1 MLLRYSLLVLIL
13 SLRVSKTWANDT
25 TAIINV
31 DGVAKQ
37 QSSMSNSTAFELG
50 FVVDQNPSSPSSQN
64 DAMALRGSGIKGQLQ
79 PARDAVLSSQMTGQ
93 IIKIHVKEN
102 QYFKKNATL
111 VEFGCIEHNAELKK
125 SKAVH
130 KADETRVSINDRLNK
145 LASISQLD
153 YKLSVYKAEESDA
166 DVRIKANDV
175 KHCKIKAPYAGVVEE
190 VLRKEFEYVQKGDP
204 VIKILDD
211 SMLEIEL
218 LVPSN
223 WVTWI
228 KKDVVFEVVVSE
240 IDQRYE
246 AKLTGIGAKID
257 PISQSIMVK
266 GIIENQDKA
275 LKPGMSIT
283 AHFKR

>member
-1 MLLRYSLLVLIL
+1 MLLRYSLLVFIL
-13 SLRVSKTWANDT
+13 FLTVSKVWANDV
-25 TAIINV
+25 ADIINT
-31 DGVAKQ
+31 DDVAEQ
-37 QSSMSNSTAFELG
+37 PSSMYDSGAIELG
-50 FVVDQNPSSPSSQN
+50 FVVDQNPSSPANQN
-64 DAMALRGSGIKGQLQ
+64 DDMMLRGSGIKGQLQ
-79 PARDAVLSSQMTGQ
+79 PARDAVLSSQMIGQ
-93 IIKIHVKEN
+93 IIKIYVKEN

-111 VEFGCIEHNAELKK
+111 FEFDCIENNAELKK

-130 KADETRVSINDRLNK
+130 KADETRVGINDRLNK
-145 LASISQLD
+145 LASVSQLD

-175 KHCKIKAPYAGVVEE
+175 RHCKIKAPYAGVVEE

-211 SMLEIEL
+211 SILDIEL
-218 LVPSN
+218 LVPSD

-228 KKDVVFEVVVSE
+228 KKDMVFEVVVSE

-246 AKLTGIGAKID
+246 AKLTAIGAKID